1 MGDHSA
7 IQRSKV
13 LIYPTTSQNCRSIM
27 LDTEDIQYGIL
38 FIWNSRKGETNK
50 QHQIV
55 VVGWGIRRK
64 ECKGVQGNV
73 SGWSK
78 YFISWL
84 WQWLHG
90 DKHLSIL
97 IKPYI
102 LNSAMLLY
110 VNYTSINLI
119 KKELLATLSDR
130 SDYTIWNIR
139 EDFIKI
145 KIPQAWVTT
154 LHVCKLRRA
163 SKWTEAK
170 TDSIKRRNRQIHHY
184 TLGIST
190 CFYGWGQVE
199 NQ

>member
-110 VNYTSINLI
+110 VNYTSINV
-119 KKELLATLSDR
+119 LLAFHYECIANISLSGFDIFK
-130 SDYTIWNIR
+130 YIKYICHHNIWHG
-139 EDFIKI
+139 KI
-145 KIPQAWVTT
+145 FQE
-154 LHVCKLRRA
+154 
-163 SKWTEAK
+163 SKFV
-170 TDSIKRRNRQIHHY
+170 I
-184 TLGIST
+184 
-190 CFYGWGQVE
+190 
-199 NQ
+199 

>member
-1 MGDHSA
+1 MILLCNILKKAKTIETKHVRCQKWAKKLTAEGQKITFWRDGN
-7 IQRSKV
+7 V
-13 LIYPTTSQNCRSIM
+13 LYHGCNSYTTACISQNIN
-27 LDTEDIQYGIL
+27 LYTKL
-38 FIWNSRKGETNK
+38 
-50 QHQIV
+50 
-55 VVGWGIRRK
+55 
-64 ECKGVQGNV
+64 V
-73 SGWSK
+73 S
-78 YFISWL
+78 
-84 WQWLHG
+84 
-90 DKHLSIL
+90 
-97 IKPYI
+97 
-102 LNSAMLLY
+102 LLY

-190 CFYGWGQVE
+190 CFYG
-199 NQ
+199 